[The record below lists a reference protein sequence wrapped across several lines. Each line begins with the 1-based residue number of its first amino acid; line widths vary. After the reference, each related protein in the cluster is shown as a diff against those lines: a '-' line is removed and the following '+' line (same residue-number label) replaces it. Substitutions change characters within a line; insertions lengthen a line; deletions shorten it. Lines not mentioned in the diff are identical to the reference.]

1 MIRKHKFYSVAMA
14 AAGIALA
21 LCLPHPAGAQGG
33 FNGPGRYEITN
44 VKSGKV
50 LDLDRNDQ
58 TTVIQFSSR
67 GTDNQVWDVRAAG
80 SGFYSL
86 VNTMNGN
93 ALETIGNR
101 NSTPVR
107 ATRFNGGSSQQWRID
122 SGKNGNGLIVSRLGK
137 TLDIP
142 DGTNSDGARVQIYD
156 SNGDSNQQFTFRQVS
171 GNQGYGGNLNGGS
184 NTIVCSSNNGRRTH
198 CDADTG
204 GGVRLVRQIGGSSC
218 QEGSTWGSDSSG
230 VWVDRGCQAE
240 FEVSNK
246 GSAVY
251 EAQFR
256 GMDQN
261 NDGVITRDEWRGNDQ
276 SFQRQDRNRDGILS
290 GNEVQTN
297 DNRRGGRGRGRGPS
311 DDRR

>member
-1 MIRKHKFYSVAMA
+1 MTRIGSGKLA

-21 LCLPHPAGAQGG
+21 LCLPYPAGAQGG

-44 VKSGKV
+44 LKSGKV

-58 TTVIQFSSR
+58 TSVIQFSSR
-67 GTDNQVWDVRAAG
+67 GTDNQMWDIRAAG

-86 VNTMNGN
+86 QSVMNGN
-93 ALETIGNR
+93 ALETTGNR

-107 ATRFNGGSSQQWRID
+107 ATRFNGGSSQQWRFVT
-122 SGKNGNGLIVSRLGK
+122 GKDGNALIVSRLGK

-171 GNQGYGGNLNGGS
+171 GNQGYGNTGNTYSS

-198 CDADTG
+198 CDADTQ
-204 GGVRLVRQIGGSSC
+204 GGVRLIRQIGGSSC

-251 EAQFR
+251 QAQYR
-256 GMDQN
+256 GLDQN
-261 NDGVITRDEWRGNDQ
+261 NDGVVTRNEWRGNDQ
-276 SFQRQDRNRDGILS
+276 SFRQQDRNGDGILS
-290 GNEVQTN
+290 GNELQTN
-297 DNRRGGRGRGRGPS
+297 DRRRGRGR
-311 DDRR
+311 R